1 LPKKYPLAANRNFT
15 QERPIE
21 GGFSPREP
29 GRPKSIMKKK
39 KTDENSINKY
49 KIDINK
55 INADIKNQEKIQPVI
70 HVEPPS
76 FDEINQISNQ

>member
-1 LPKKYPLAANRNFT
+1 
-15 QERPIE
+15 
-21 GGFSPREP
+21 
-29 GRPKSIMKKK
+29 MKKK

-76 FDEINQISNQ
+76 FDEINQISNQK